1 MVNLSTFFIALFITV
16 VMVPLFR
23 RLAYKLNALD
33 EPDERKVHVRPM
45 ARTGGLAMAVGV
57 LVPLVLWAPPEFS
70 LRHMLF
76 AASIIVAAGFID
88 DLVSL
93 GHRAKFGS
101 QLLAAIVIVFYGGVK
116 IKSLGALLPDGWILS
131 DWFAVPL
138 TIIVIVGVTNAINLS
153 DGLDGLAGGI
163 SIISF
168 MVLGYLGFQVGNP
181 VVVMVAA
188 AVVGAIFGFLR
199 YNTFP
204 ATIFMGDAGS
214 QLLGFL
220 AIILAIQLTQENVAL
235 SPLLPLLLLG
245 FPILDTLTVMLARI
259 YHGRSPFAADKNHF
273 HHKLMRLGLYHSE
286 SVLVI
291 YLLQLTMVLTAY
303 GLRYCSDWLILKGY
317 LLLGVLVTLFF
328 YLSGHFQWR
337 LQRLSPGEY
346 GGLQKRLAGLNK
358 LTLLLKYLFR
368 LLQVNF
374 ALVLL
379 IIVLPVDGI
388 PGWFAGLAF
397 GSAVLLV
404 IGIITRVKFYDL
416 ILRMAIY
423 LTLPILVYLG
433 AANVTPF
440 PMCLWCDSKIIYGT
454 AFVSLILLSLLLL
467 KFTRRSGY
475 KSTPL
480 DFLIL
485 MVAILVPTITP
496 ETLAGVNMGMVVVR
510 IIAVFF
516 AFEVVIEESR
526 GRNRW
531 LEAVVIVLLL
541 IIGIKWFNLEYLFAC
556 LIVS

>member
-1 MVNLSTFFIALFITV
+1 MVNLSTLFIALFITV
-16 VMVPLFR
+16 VMVPFFR
-23 RLAYKLNALD
+23 RLAFKLNALD
-33 EPDERKVHVRPM
+33 EPDDRKVHVRPM
-45 ARTGGLAMAVGV
+45 ARTGGLAMAVGA
-57 LVPLVLWAPPEFS
+57 LVPLVLWAPADFS
-70 LRHMLF
+70 LLHLLF
-76 AASIIVAAGFID
+76 ATSIIVVAGFID
-88 DLVSL
+88 DLV
-93 GHRAKFGS
+93 GMGYRAKFGA
-101 QLLAAIVIVFYGGVK
+101 QLLAAAIIVLYGGIK
-116 IKSLGALLPDGWILS
+116 IKSLGVLLPDDWLLS

-163 SIISF
+163 SIITF
-168 MVLGYLGFQVGNP
+168 MGLGYLGFQVGNP

-220 AIILAIQLTQENVAL
+220 AITMAIQLTQENVAL

-245 FPILDTLTVMLARI
+245 FPILDTFTVMLARI

-273 HHKLMRLGLYHSE
+273 HHKLMRLGLHHSE
-286 SVLVI
+286 SVLAI
-291 YLLQLTMVLTAY
+291 YTLQFTMVFTAY
-303 GLRYCSDWLILKGY
+303 GLRYCSEWLILEGY
-317 LLLGVLVTLFF
+317 LLLAALVTLFF
-328 YLSGHFQWR
+328 YLSGHFRWR
-337 LQRLSPGEY
+337 LKRLSPGEY
-346 GGLQKRLAGLNK
+346 SGLQKRLAGLNK
-358 LTLLLKYLFR
+358 LTLMLKSVFR

-379 IIVLPVDGI
+379 LIVLSVDVI
-388 PGWFAGLAF
+388 PGWFSGLAL
-397 GSAVLLV
+397 AAAALLV
-404 IGIITRVKFYDL
+404 VSMVVRVKFYDL

-433 AANVTPF
+433 ATNNVSHF
-440 PMCLWCDSKIIYGT
+440 SMCSWCESKIIYVA
-454 AFVSLILLSLLLL
+454 AFISLIFFSLLLL

-485 MVAILVPTITP
+485 MVAILVPSIIPKTMT
-496 ETLAGVNMGMVVVR
+496 GVDMGMVVVR

-516 AFEVVIEESR
+516 AFEVIIEESR

-531 LEAVVIVLLL
+531 LEVVLIAVML
-541 IIGIKWFNLEYLFAC
+541 IIGLKWFRLDFLFPYLG
-556 LIVS
+556 